1 MAEFCQ
7 KKLFVHLHIYYH
19 NQIDYFV
26 KKLCNINAC
35 DWDLFITYV
44 EPSDEL
50 FRKFKTIKPDT
61 IFLQVKNIGY
71 DVYPFIQAI
80 RTINLEDYE
89 YILKLHTKA
98 QRKRF
103 GFIKSNA
110 WRNNLVEFLLHS
122 KKLFRNNLEIL
133 NNNKD
138 IGLICNP
145 WQFQTIRGK
154 LSEETY
160 ALNTMMKRLNLH
172 YRGNK
177 FVAGTMFMARASI
190 YKDIADSD
198 ICEDDFENESHTHS
212 TSTNAHVLER
222 VFSLIVYSKGY
233 KIYTV
238 SRFSYPY
245 LFLISQKIFS
255 ITKEDGLL
263 TVMLGGKHL
272 YFPLPRKEPVPVAG
286 TLSIKKEFSLTPLK
300 HKRVAIFAGYT
311 PEGKISEAQ
320 IYYLQELKKVVD
332 NIIFVADSQIFE
344 EELNKIKDLV
354 CYCDFE
360 RHKGYDFYS
369 YKKGIEYAKNRGFLD
384 GTEQLI
390 LCNDSCY
397 APIFPFEDSF
407 NKMEQV
413 GCDFW
418 GYTQNRLNEG
428 KKSPQHLHLQSYF
441 IVFNNKVF
449 SSGAFNNFFS
459 NIKIEDKV
467 EDVIKKYE
475 LTFTSI
481 LNRAGFASTTFIP
494 DKIPNINNTINKTL
508 YPNTLVEKYHMPLG
522 KVKVFNNK
530 FISRIKEDSFD
541 TLDYIESVNSELAR
555 IIRKEN
561 CM

>member
-50 FRKFKTIKPDT
+50 FRKFKTTKPDT

-80 RTINLEDYE
+80 RTINLEDYD

-198 ICEDDFENESHTHS
+198 ICEDDFEDESHTNS

-238 SRFSYPY
+238 SRFSSPY
-245 LFLISQKIFS
+245 LFLISQKVFN

-263 TVMLGGKHL
+263 TIMLGGKHL
-272 YFPLPRKEPVPVAG
+272 YFSLPRKELAPIAG
-286 TLSIKKEFSLTPLK
+286 TIDVKKEFSLTPLK
-300 HKRVAIFAGYT
+300 HKRVAVFAGYI
-311 PEGKISEAQ
+311 PDGKISESQ
-320 IYYLQELKKVVD
+320 IYYLKELKKVVD
-332 NIIFVADSQIFE
+332 NIIFIADSQIFE

-407 NKMEQV
+407 NKMKKV

-428 KKSPQHLHLQSYF
+428 EKSPQHLHLQSYF

-449 SSGAFNNFFS
+449 SSEAFNNFFS

-481 LNRAGFASTTFIP
+481 LNRAGFTSATFIP
-494 DKIPNINNTINKTL
+494 DEIPNIDNTINKTL
-508 YPNTLVEKYHMPLG
+508 YPKTLVEKYRMPLV

-541 TLDYIESVNSELAR
+541 TLDFIESVNPELAT

>member
-1 MAEFCQ
+1 MAEDCP

-19 NQIDYFV
+19 NQNDYFV
-26 KKLCNINAC
+26 KKLCNINTC

-50 FRKFKTIKPDT
+50 FHKFKTIKPDT
-61 IFLQVKNIGY
+61 KFLQVKNIGY

-80 RTINLEDYE
+80 RTINLEDYD

-172 YRGNK
+172 YQGNK
-177 FVAGTMFMARASI
+177 FVAGTMFIARASI
-190 YKDIADSD
+190 YKDIANSD
-198 ICEDDFENESHTHS
+198 ICENDFAIESHTHS

-238 SRFSYPY
+238 SRFSSPY
-245 LFLISQKIFS
+245 LFLISQKIFN
-255 ITKEDGLL
+255 ITREDGLL
-263 TVMLGGKHL
+263 TVMIGGKHL

-300 HKRVAIFAGYT
+300 YKRVAIFAGYT

-344 EELNKIKDLV
+344 EELNKIKDSV

-369 YKKGIEYAKNRGFLD
+369 YKKGIEYAKNRGFFD
-384 GTEQLI
+384 GAEQLI

-407 NKMEQV
+407 NKMEKI
-413 GCDFW
+413 GCDFL

-428 KKSPQHLHLQSYF
+428 KTPPEKEHLQSYF
-441 IVFNNKVF
+441 LVFNKNVF
-449 SSGAFNNFFS
+449 ISNIFKNFFS
-459 NIKIEDKV
+459 TIIPEKSVEKVIE
-467 EDVIKKYE
+467 KYE
-475 LTFTSI
+475 LTLTKT
-481 LNRAGFASTTFIP
+481 LNDAGFTGKTFIP
-494 DKIPNINNTINKTL
+494 DEIPNIDNTINKTL
-508 YPNTLVEKYHMPLG
+508 YPNTLIKQYKMPLV

-541 TLDYIESVNSELAR
+541 TLDYIESVNSDLAR

-561 CM
+561 YM